1 MTVLPI
7 FGNSLPCSNSSQTD
21 CSLKHISRTNE
32 YLKTNCSLAC
42 PKGCNFVKYDL
53 TLSSF
58 EYPSE
63 QFFNALKSDSH
74 QYMHTS
80 FDEYKQTHL
89 TLSIFLPSLEYTEIS
104 EMPKITIIDMISG
117 TGGALGIF
125 LGLSIFSFIEIF
137 EILFQISYELI
148 IKKKKT

>member
-1 MTVLPI
+1 M
-7 FGNSLPCSNSSQTD
+7 
-21 CSLKHISRTNE
+21 
-32 YLKTNCSLAC
+32 
-42 PKGCNFVKYDL
+42 

-104 EMPKITIIDMISG
+104 EIPKITIIDMISG

-137 EILFQISYELI
+137 EILFQISYLLKSTSYCKQTESNNCNEVNNQLFI
-148 IKKKKT
+148 GEQHQTTFCFKI